1 MHDARTIEGIRQKFL
16 ALSPV
21 MDERMRRQ
29 WAATEAKALGWG
41 GISAVAEATGL
52 AWNTIKSGVREL
64 DRRAAQPQEPVAD
77 RIRRPGAGR
86 KRLAETDPQ
95 LLEAL
100 EALVD
105 PVTRGDPESPLRWTC
120 KSTAK
125 LADELTRRNHPVSD
139 RTVAALLKQSGYS
152 LQANRKTREGNQHP
166 DRNAQ
171 FEHINAQ
178 VITFH
183 RQRQPV
189 ISVDTKKKELVGD
202 FKNGGREWQPKK
214 QPENVRVHDF
224 KDKELGKAIPYG
236 IYDLASNEGWVSVGI
251 THDTAE
257 FAVASIRRWW
267 MEMGAVRFPRARK
280 LMITADG
287 GGSNS
292 SRNRLWKVALQ
303 ELADEL
309 RIPLHVCHFPPGTS
323 KWNKIEHRMFCFI
336 TKNWRGRPLTTLE
349 TIVELIGNTT
359 TDTGLT
365 VRAALDDSEY
375 ETGIKVSD
383 EQLAQVNLKKLDF
396 HGDWN
401 YTIRPR
407 KT

>member
-1 MHDARTIEGIRQKFL
+1 MHDAKTIEGIRQKFL

-29 WAATEAKALGWG
+29 WAACEATVLGWG
-41 GISAVAEATGL
+41 GVTVVAEATGL
-52 AWNTIKSGVREL
+52 AWNTIKAGMREL
-64 DRRAAQPQEPVAD
+64 SQRADHPDEPVAE
-77 RIRRPGAGR
+77 RIRRCGGGR
-86 KRLAETDPQ
+86 KRLMETDPQ

-105 PVTRGDPESPLRWTC
+105 PATRGHPESPLRWTC
-120 KSTAK
+120 KSTTK
-125 LADELTRRNHPVSD
+125 LAEELTRQNHPVTD
-139 RTVAALLKQSGYS
+139 RTVAAMLKQAGYS

-171 FEHINAQ
+171 FEHINEQ

-202 FKNGGREWQPKK
+202 FKNGGTEWQPKGT
-214 QPENVRVHDF
+214 PEEVRVHDF
-224 KDKELGKAIPYG
+224 KDKQLGKAIPYG
-236 IYDLASNEGWVSVGI
+236 VYDLASNEGWVSVGI
-251 THDTAE
+251 THDTAR
-257 FAVASIRRWW
+257 FATASIRRWW
-267 MEMGAVRFPRARK
+267 TEMGAARFPRARK

-292 SRNRLWKVALQ
+292 SRNRLWKIALQ

-309 RIPLHVCHFPPGTS
+309 ALPLHVCHFPPGTS

-336 TKNWRGRPLTTLE
+336 TNNWRGRPLTSVQ
-349 TIVELIGNTT
+349 TIVQLISNTT
-359 TDTGLT
+359 TDAGLL
-365 VRAALDDSEY
+365 VRAALDDAEY
-375 ETGIKVSD
+375 ETGIKISD
-383 EQLAQVNLKKLDF
+383 EQLAKVRLKRSDF

-401 YTIRPR
+401 YTIR
-407 KT
+407 TH